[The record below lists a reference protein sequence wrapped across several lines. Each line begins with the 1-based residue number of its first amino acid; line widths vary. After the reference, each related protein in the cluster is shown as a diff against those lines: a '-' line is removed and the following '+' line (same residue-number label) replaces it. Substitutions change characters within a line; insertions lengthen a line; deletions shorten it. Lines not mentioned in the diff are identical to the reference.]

1 MHMIRKEAIIMN
13 EKNKMLAGEWYDAN
27 NDKDLGAER
36 MKAKDLCFDLNHV
49 RPSNQTQRQE
59 IITELLNYEPQSL
72 ELLSPF
78 QADYG
83 YNINL
88 GQRVF
93 INHDCYFMDCNKIAI
108 GDDVFIGPN
117 CGFYT
122 AIHPLE
128 YQARNEGIEQALPI
142 NIGNNVWI
150 GANVVVLP
158 GVTIGDGAVIGAG
171 SVVAKDIP
179 ANALALGTPAKTV
192 STINQ

>member
-1 MHMIRKEAIIMN
+1 MN

-27 NDKDLGAER
+27 NDKDLGTER

-49 RPSNQTQRQE
+49 RPSDQAQRQE
-59 IITELLNYEPQSL
+59 IITKLLNYEPQSI

-93 INHDCYFMDCNKIAI
+93 INHDCYFMDCNKIVI
-108 GDDVFIGPN
+108 GDNVFIGPN
-117 CGFYT
+117 CGLYT
-122 AIHPLE
+122 AIHPLD
-128 YQARNEGIEQALPI
+128 YQSRNEGIEKALPI

-158 GVTIGDGAVIGAG
+158 GVTIGEGAVIRAG

>member
-1 MHMIRKEAIIMN
+1 MSMIRKEEIIMS
-13 EKNKMLAGEWYDAN
+13 EKNKMLASEWYDAN

-49 RPSNQTQRQE
+49 RPSDQAQRQG
-59 IITELLNYEPQSL
+59 IITEILNYEPQSL

-93 INHDCYFMDCNKIAI
+93 INHDCYFMDCNKITI

-117 CGFYT
+117 CGLYT
-122 AIHPLE
+122 AIHPLD
-128 YQARNEGIEQALPI
+128 YQSRNKGIEKALPI

-150 GANVVVLP
+150 GANVAVLP
-158 GVTIGDGAVIGAG
+158 GVTIGECAVIGAG

>member
-1 MHMIRKEAIIMN
+1 MS

-27 NDKDLGAER
+27 NDKDLGTER

-49 RPSNQTQRQE
+49 RPSNQTKRQA
-59 IITELLNYEPQSL
+59 IIKELLNYVPQSL

-83 YNINL
+83 YNIDL

-93 INHDCYFMDCNKIAI
+93 INHDCYFMDCNKIVI
-108 GDDVFIGPN
+108 GADVFIGPN
-117 CGFYT
+117 CGLYT

-128 YQARNEGIEQALPI
+128 YQARNEGVEQALPI
-142 NIGNNVWI
+142 KIGNNVWI

-192 STINQ
+192 RTINQ

>member
-1 MHMIRKEAIIMN
+1 MSMIRKEAIIMN

-27 NDKDLGAER
+27 NDKDLGTER

-49 RPSNQTQRQE
+49 RPSDQAQRQE
-59 IITELLNYEPQSL
+59 IITKLLNYEPQSI

-93 INHDCYFMDCNKIAI
+93 INHDCYFMDCNKIVI
-108 GDDVFIGPN
+108 GDNVFIGPN
-117 CGFYT
+117 CGLYT
-122 AIHPLE
+122 AIHPLD
-128 YQARNEGIEQALPI
+128 YQSRNEGIEKALPI

-158 GVTIGDGAVIGAG
+158 GVTIGEGAVIRAG

>member
-1 MHMIRKEAIIMN
+1 MS
-13 EKNKMLAGEWYDAN
+13 EKDKMLAGEWYDAN
-27 NDKDLGAER
+27 NDENLGTER
-36 MKAKDLCFDLNHV
+36 VKAKDLCFDLNQI

-59 IITELLNYEPQSL
+59 IITELLNYEPRSL

-93 INHDCYFMDCNKIAI
+93 INHDCYFMDCSKIVI

-117 CGFYT
+117 CGLYT

-128 YQARNEGIEQALPI
+128 YKTRNEGLEQALPI
-142 NIGNNVWI
+142 NIGNNVWL
-150 GANVVVLP
+150 GANVIVLP
-158 GVTIGDGAVIGAG
+158 GVTIGEGAVIGAG
-171 SVVAKDIP
+171 SVVAKDVP
-179 ANALALGTPAKTV
+179 ANALAFGTPAKLV
-192 STINQ
+192 STIEQ

>member
-1 MHMIRKEAIIMN
+1 MS
-13 EKNKMLAGEWYDAN
+13 EKDKMLVGEWYDAN
-27 NDKDLGAER
+27 NDENLGTER
-36 MKAKDLCFDLNHV
+36 VKAKDLCFDLNQV

-93 INHDCYFMDCNKIAI
+93 INHDCYFMDCSKIVI

-117 CGFYT
+117 CGLYT

-128 YQARNEGIEQALPI
+128 YKTRNEGLEQALPI
-142 NIGNNVWI
+142 NIGNNVWL
-150 GANVVVLP
+150 GANVIVLP
-158 GVTIGDGAVIGAG
+158 GVTIGEGAVIGAG
-171 SVVAKDIP
+171 SVVAKDVP
-179 ANALALGTPAKTV
+179 ANALAFGTPAKLV
-192 STINQ
+192 STIEQ